1 MAVGTSEHI
10 AAAAI
15 AITASNFIY
24 SVASGTPITSYQYTK
39 AGGKRLDEA
48 IEILHG
54 PRGKN
59 LEDEIRESYLQTSDI
74 LISTREELEEQSE
87 SYIGSIVNWKAAK
100 TFYTRADKFHGQTLM
115 TSNKATIH
123 RDMQD
128 IVEKRRE
135 TELREAE
142 ERERQ
147 IRRLQIQGA
156 IPRPSH
162 ANAYPQYSVSQTP
175 MSSRHVPRQPS
186 EVPNDVPAH
195 LRYSS
200 SQELT
205 YPPVAYQRPAANDTS
220 NNGPAPYSN

>member
-59 LEDEIRESYLQTSDI
+59 LEDEIRESYLQTSDMSVFPSSPLHFRCAHQVNR

-100 TFYTRADKFHGQTLM
+100 TFYTRADKFHGQTL
-115 TSNKATIH
+115 
-123 RDMQD
+123 
-128 IVEKRRE
+128 
-135 TELREAE
+135 
-142 ERERQ
+142 
-147 IRRLQIQGA
+147 
-156 IPRPSH
+156 
-162 ANAYPQYSVSQTP
+162 VS
-175 MSSRHVPRQPS
+175 
-186 EVPNDVPAH
+186 
-195 LRYSS
+195 
-200 SQELT
+200 
-205 YPPVAYQRPAANDTS
+205 
-220 NNGPAPYSN
+220 